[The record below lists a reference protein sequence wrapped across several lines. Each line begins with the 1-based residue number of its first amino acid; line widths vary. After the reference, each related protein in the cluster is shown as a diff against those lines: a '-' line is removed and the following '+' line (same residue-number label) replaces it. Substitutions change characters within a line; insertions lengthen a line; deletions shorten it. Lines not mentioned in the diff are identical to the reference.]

1 MKRDEYNVE
10 RITNEEDGLSFEFG
24 STQDEESTSY
34 PDNRDKIR
42 DEINDNPVNNGSKRP
57 KKEKKERKDRS
68 SKKDIGKSSPESSIS
83 SSTATISTIVGASLV
98 SVVTLSALVGINLFF
113 SGKCNMNM
121 VEPSTNSI
129 SYELDLTDI
138 NDDKCVIKL
147 EHLSYSE
154 SQELEEGFNSG
165 EFIDLNPSTEYHISV
180 IDLTYNNYILF
191 EDNVST
197 KEEYI
202 PPVETYTVTFISNGG
217 SEVESQ
223 VVNAGEKVT
232 KPADPEKEDYIFE
245 GWYSDSGLTNEYNFD
260 APVTSDITLYA
271 KWKEIIL
278 VTISFDA
285 NGGEGEQD
293 PGYAHLGDEYI
304 LPECTF
310 TAPSG
315 YVFDCWQLSG
325 TDEKY
330 NPGEA
335 YLIESED
342 SITFMAKWA
351 EAATIEFY
359 PGIGATGSVTSI
371 KVAVGKDYTIPSG
384 DDLFTAPTDK
394 EFDYW
399 FDDME
404 SVDRYARDVITITD
418 TYYSFTAHW
427 KYLPGITYTVTFNSN
442 GGSEVEPQ
450 VVNAG
455 ETATKPDD
463 PIKEDYIF
471 KGWYSNEGLT
481 SSYSFLL
488 PVTSD
493 ITLYAKWEVAAHTVT
508 FITNGGPEITPQ
520 EVNDGECAIK
530 PTDPVRGSYA
540 FVGKD
545 INTDSSQYYGYE
557 TDAGFSLD
565 KYGTNYLCNKTAIPG
580 EIVSVS
586 LYTFSCQKT
595 SITYNVGFAT
605 TQLSGRSTAGGG
617 SYELAGGSDYTF
629 DNSVE
634 GATYFSISCNEYDNG
649 GDYSTVACI
658 DKIVVVYNLETDG
671 TSTVTFDTF
680 NDLPPG
686 YTDSDPITF
695 YSVTGS
701 YNFAGWYIDA
711 ELTEEYDFNTP
722 VTKDIT
728 LYAKWT
734 ATYSVSGAAFNG
746 FPHSTV
752 GYATEADVGGITLE
766 ASAYSCYYNDAGD
779 GHGLW
784 IPLGS
789 DSQSPEDSF
798 SSYVANKTPINGS
811 IKSIA
816 ITVGPSAYG
825 GSSSNATLHVTFG
838 KEPLLEH
845 LVSGTTITYESDA
858 TIIVDCSMD
867 GFSYFNI
874 TNVTE
879 NGLVIE
885 SIVITYTVN

>member
-1 MKRDEYNVE
+1 MRKDEF
-10 RITNEEDGLSFEFG
+10 NELKIVNEDENLNFEFG
-24 STQDEESTSY
+24 KTQDSESTSY
-34 PDNRDKIR
+34 IDNDDSLR
-42 DEINDNPVNNGSKRP
+42 DEINDNPTTNGQKSLNKN
-57 KKEKKERKDRS
+57 KKKERKDKTKS
-68 SKKDIGKSSPESSIS
+68 EKDNS
-83 SSTATISTIVGASLV
+83 SSGSSGGGASASV
-98 SVVTLSALVGINLFF
+98 GTTIATVAGASMVVVTTLSTLMGVNLFF
-113 SGKCNMNM
+113 NAKCKMNRI
-121 VEPSTNSI
+121 ESATNSI
-129 SYELDLTDI
+129 VYELDLTDI
-138 NDDKCVIKL
+138 NNDECVITL
-147 EHLSYSE
+147 ENQDYSE
-154 SQELEEGFNSG
+154 SQGLIEGINTG
-165 EFIDLNPSTEYHISV
+165 EFVDLIPSSEYHVSV
-180 IDLTYNNYILF
+180 VDVSYNNFVLY
-191 EDNVST
+191 EDNIST
-197 KEEYI
+197 KDEDV
-202 PPVETYTVTFISNGG
+202 PPL
-217 SEVESQ
+217 ESC
-223 VVNAGEKVT
+223 
-232 KPADPEKEDYIFE
+232 I
-245 GWYSDSGLTNEYNFD
+245 
-260 APVTSDITLYA
+260 IT
-271 KWKEIIL
+271 
-278 VTISFDA
+278 FDA
-285 NGGEGEQD
+285 NGGDGEQKED
-293 PGYAHLGDEYI
+293 VGYVGQEYI

-310 TAPSG
+310 TAPNG
-315 YVFDCWQLSG
+315 YAFDCWQLSG
-325 TDEKY
+325 TEDKY
-330 NPGEA
+330 NPGEG
-335 YLIESED
+335 YLVESQD
-342 SITFMAKWA
+342 AITFIALWG
-351 EAATIEFY
+351 EAATLEFY
-359 PGIGATGSVTSI
+359 PGIGAQGNVTSI
-371 KVAVGKDYTIPSG
+371 KYVIGKEYTIPNG
-384 DDLFTAPTDK
+384 EEFFTAPENK

-399 FDDME
+399 FDDMYSE
-404 SVDRYARDVITITD
+404 QRHAGDVITIED

-427 KYLPGITYTVTFNSN
+427 KYLDGLTFTVTFETN
-442 GGSEVEPQ
+442 GGSEIEPQ
-450 VVNAG
+450 VVQAG
-455 ETATKPDD
+455 TNATKPDD
-463 PIKEDYIF
+463 PIKDDYIF
-471 KGWYSNEGLT
+471 KGWYSNSELT
-481 SSYSFLL
+481 STYNFLT

-493 ITLYAKWEVAAHTVT
+493 ITIYAKWEVAVHTVT

-586 LYTFSCQKT
+586 LYTFSCQKI

-634 GATYFSISCNEYDNG
+634 GATYFSISCNEFDNG

-658 DKIVVVYNLETDG
+658 DKIVVVYNLETGG

-701 YNFAGWYIDA
+701 YNFAGWYIDV

-722 VTKDIT
+722 VTKDII

-752 GYATEADVGGITLE
+752 SYATEADVGGITLE